1 MTQEVDTKTPID
13 YDMLS
18 LLWLD
23 DCLIIED

>member
-13 YDMLS
+13 YYMMS